1 MKLKV
6 ISPLIIVASIYI
18 VIYFA
23 FTSGIINA
31 IIEGQDYNRA
41 TFLPSRAVQNN
52 YETLIGITV
61 LAFGFIGALLTARAF
76 IADKINEKYA
86 LLGGGFLI
94 LLISMIFMYKIMEL
108 KA

>member
-1 MKLKV
+1 MG
-6 ISPLIIVASIYI
+6 PLIIIASICI
-18 VIYFA
+18 LIYFA

-31 IIEGQDYNRA
+31 VMEGQDYNRA
-41 TFLPSRAVQNN
+41 SFLPSRAIQNN

-61 LAFGFIGALLTARAF
+61 LGFGFFGALLTSRGF
-76 IADKINEKYA
+76 ITHKINEKYA

-94 LLISMIFMYKIMEL
+94 LIISMIFMYKIMEL